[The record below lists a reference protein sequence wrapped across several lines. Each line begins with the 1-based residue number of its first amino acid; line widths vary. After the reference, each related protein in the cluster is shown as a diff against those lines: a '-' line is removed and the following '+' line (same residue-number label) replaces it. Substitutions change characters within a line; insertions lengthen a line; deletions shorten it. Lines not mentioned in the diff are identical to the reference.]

1 MSVLIT
7 GGNGLLS
14 SWIIYYLAQKGKRV
28 ISFDLKP
35 RSFDYLE
42 EYQNQIR
49 FIQGDVLEWSQLLPV
64 FHSEGND
71 IEGIIHTPAEMAS
84 PRYWNNPYRSTILN
98 VVGTLNLLEFARLY
112 QIPKFLYIS
121 SGAVYGEV
129 KDSPSE
135 LTHPVNP
142 SDLYGAGKAG
152 AEYISLQ
159 YGNHYQIDV
168 RVIRPYFFFGPGY
181 LPSEM
186 NPLFRNLLGSMEGLD
201 NLQLEKGR
209 DQSLGFTYVKDTALG
224 TVLAYEAEHLE
235 HRIFNIATDEVTSF
249 PELARLAQKYSDQP
263 REVTLGEGKLFPRG
277 ETLDISLA
285 MKELGYKPQYRMEE
299 AVAEYSE
306 WIRKQLRS
314 SKAGASCQ
322 TIIEKT

>member
-14 SWIIYYLAQKGKRV
+14 SWITYYLAQKGKKI
-28 ISFDLKP
+28 ISFDLRP
-35 RSFDYLE
+35 RTFDYLA
-42 EYQNQIR
+42 EYHEQIS
-49 FIQGDVLEWSQLLPV
+49 FVQGDVLEWSHLLPV
-64 FHSEGND
+64 FLSRSGD

-84 PRYWNNPYRSTILN
+84 PRYWNNPYRSTVLN
-98 VVGTLNLLEFARLY
+98 VLGTLNLLELTRLF
-112 QIPKFLYIS
+112 QVPKFLYIS

-142 SDLYGAGKAG
+142 SDLYGAGKVG
-152 AEYISLQ
+152 AEFITLQ
-159 YGNHYQIDV
+159 YGNHYGIDT

-186 NPLFRNLLGSMEGLD
+186 TPLFRNLLGSIEGLD

-209 DQSLGFTYVKDTALG
+209 DQSLGFTYVKDTAWG
-224 TVLAYEAEHLE
+224 TVLAYEVEHPE
-235 HRIFNIATDEVTSF
+235 HRVFNLATDEVTSF
-249 PELARLAQKYSDQP
+249 PDLARLAQKYSDQP
-263 REVTLGEGKLFPRG
+263 REITLGEGKLFPRG

-285 MKELGYKPQYRMEE
+285 MKELGFKPRYRMEE
-299 AVAEYSE
+299 AVAEYAN
-306 WIRKQLRS
+306 WIRKQLHS
-314 SKAGASCQ
+314 
-322 TIIEKT
+322 

>member
-1 MSVLIT
+1 MSVLVT

-14 SWIIYYLAQKGKRV
+14 SWIIYYLAQKGKRI
-28 ISFDLKP
+28 ISVDLKP
-35 RSFDYLE
+35 RTFDYLE
-42 EYQNQIR
+42 EFKDQIN
-49 FIQGDVLEWSQLLPV
+49 FIQGDVLEWSQILPI
-64 FHSEGND
+64 FHSKENE

-84 PRYWNNPYRSTILN
+84 PRYWNNPYRSTYLN

-112 QIPKFLYIS
+112 QVPKFLYVS

-142 SDLYGAGKAG
+142 SDLYGAGKVG
-152 AEYISLQ
+152 SEYISLQ

-168 RVIRPYFFFGPGY
+168 RVIRPYFFFGPGL

-224 TVLAYEAEHLE
+224 AVLAYETEHPE
-235 HRIFNIATDEVTSF
+235 HRVFNIATDEVTSF

-263 REVTLGEGKLFPRG
+263 RKVILGAGKLFPRG

-285 MKELGYKPQYRMEE
+285 MKELGYTPQYRMEE
-299 AVAEYSE
+299 AVEEYSQ
-306 WIRKQLRS
+306 WIHKKLL
-314 SKAGASCQ
+314 SK
-322 TIIEKT
+322 KTVLDYK